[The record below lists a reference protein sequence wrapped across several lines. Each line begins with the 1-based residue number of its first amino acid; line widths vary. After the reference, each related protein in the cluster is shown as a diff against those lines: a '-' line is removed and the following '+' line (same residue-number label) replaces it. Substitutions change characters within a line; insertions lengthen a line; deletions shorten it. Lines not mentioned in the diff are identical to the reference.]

1 MLCFVLKPRTCRLP
15 KKFDALFE
23 TEALYVCMFDCTG
36 PKMMPRVCF
45 VSETPCQSRTLS
57 GRPIEQKHPQM
68 GWTCVQT
75 AFAFYSATLK
85 STSASGKHR
94 GSPSTE
100 YVSFVRSTRPKGIIG
115 LQTKS
120 TLHRSADC
128 CLSKRSCKMLQSR
141 VSNVPVSNQG
151 HGWTSLKKQQN
162 ALFIVNS
169 FSWTCLMDSIGFLWK
184 PATSPHT
191 SRSCFQPATVHSTAT
206 GLPTSSSLRNRV
218 ASLQGSYSWTSSSCP
233 SHCNWAEALKAYIF
247 LGMRHRTLSVTAM
260 GWLNLKLQR
269 AVAGWTQTELSMCW
283 IPSQLGPHGS
293 NRSAGPQP

>member
-1 MLCFVLKPRTCRLP
+1 MSDQRIHLHCFSEVTRASSTNHSMGKVLCFVLKPRTCRLP

-23 TEALYVCMFDCTG
+23 TEALYVCMFDCTE

-57 GRPIEQKHPQM
+57 GRPIEQKHPQK

-100 YVSFVRSTRPKGIIG
+100 YVSFVRSTRPNGIIG

-141 VSNVPVSNQG
+141 VSHVHVSSQG
-151 HGWTSLKKQQN
+151 HG
-162 ALFIVNS
+162 
-169 FSWTCLMDSIGFLWK
+169 
-184 PATSPHT
+184 
-191 SRSCFQPATVHSTAT
+191 
-206 GLPTSSSLRNRV
+206 
-218 ASLQGSYSWTSSSCP
+218 
-233 SHCNWAEALKAYIF
+233 
-247 LGMRHRTLSVTAM
+247 
-260 GWLNLKLQR
+260 
-269 AVAGWTQTELSMCW
+269 
-283 IPSQLGPHGS
+283 
-293 NRSAGPQP
+293 